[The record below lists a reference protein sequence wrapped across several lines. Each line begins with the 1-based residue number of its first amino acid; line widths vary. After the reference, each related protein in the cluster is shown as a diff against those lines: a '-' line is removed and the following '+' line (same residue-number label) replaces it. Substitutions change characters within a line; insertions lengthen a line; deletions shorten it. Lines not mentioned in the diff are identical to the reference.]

1 MTRSNRRHFL
11 QGASALGLLSWMPGS
26 AMAQAVPARARAF
39 PLSQVRLTP
48 SPWLD
53 AVQANQRF
61 MMTLEPD
68 RLLARFRE
76 NAGLPPKGEVYGGW
90 ESDTIAGHTLGHYL
104 SALSLMHAQTGDA
117 ECRRRA
123 DYIVAELALCQ
134 AQSADG
140 YVAALGRRVGDQVH
154 KNGKPLFDE
163 VMQGRID
170 PRFGN
175 LNGGWAPLYNL
186 HKQLAG
192 LLDAH
197 AHLAN
202 AQALAVAAGLAGYI
216 DQVFAKLDERNTQLV
231 LDCEYGGLQ
240 ESIAELYSRTGQRRW
255 LDLARRLR
263 HDKTFRPAADGRD
276 ELDNTHSNTEIPKYV
291 GAARLYEVG
300 GGEDNAAA
308 ARFFWRAVTRRR
320 SYVVGGNGDREW
332 FPAGDALSR
341 HITEQTCEHCSTYN
355 MLKITRHLFQWE
367 PDAKWFDY
375 YERAHL
381 NHTLAAQDPGT
392 GMFAYMMPMMAGAKR
407 TWSQPDGQF
416 WCCMGSGMEAHA
428 KHGDSVYW
436 QGGDAAQPVLYVN
449 EFIPST
455 LDWPGVGAFE
465 LKTRYPHGERIEL
478 VVTRA
483 AGRRPVSVKL
493 RLPGWAAVPS
503 LTLNG
508 KAVPARGAD
517 GYATLSKR
525 LRAGDRIV
533 LTLPMAVYREAA
545 PDHPALQAYLHGP
558 MVLAAD
564 LGRDGAPLPPEETPA
579 VFAGGDRPAAQAP
592 SGGVP
597 ASAGALASTPAGTD
611 VAYTLTTTTGTVLTL
626 RPFYRQWNQRTAV
639 YFEAYSRQGWAAEA
653 ARRAQAVA
661 GRKQVLAATV
671 DLLSPGDPASE
682 AGHAC
687 ADARTEPAPYRG
699 RSGRLIKTGGGYMEA
714 DLRCAARPMTLYV
727 TYWGE
732 AERGL
737 LDIVIDGK
745 LIATQRL
752 SREAP
757 GGFFEAAYLVPFAYS
772 KGKDKVRV
780 RFEPHANTRGPSIY
794 EVRMA

>member
-1 MTRSNRRHFL
+1 MTSSNRRHFL
-11 QGASALGLLSWMPGS
+11 QGASALGLLSLIPAS
-26 AMAQAVPARARAF
+26 AMAQAAPARARPF

-61 MMTLEPD
+61 LMTLEPD

-140 YVAALGRRVGDQVH
+140 YVAALGRRVGGQVH
-154 KNGKPLFDE
+154 KNGKSLFDE

-197 AHLAN
+197 AHLGN
-202 AQALAVAAGLAGYI
+202 AQALAVAVGLAAYI
-216 DQVFAKLDERNTQLV
+216 EQVFAKLDQRNTQVV
-231 LDCEYGGLQ
+231 LDCEFGGLQ
-240 ESIAELYSRTGQRRW
+240 ESVAELYGRTGQRRW

-263 HDKTFRPAADGRD
+263 HDKTFRPAAEGRD
-276 ELDNTHSNTEIPKYV
+276 ELDQTHSNTEIPKYV

-300 GGEDNAAA
+300 GGEDNAGA
-308 ARFFWRAVTRRR
+308 ARFFWRAVTRQR

-332 FPAGDALSR
+332 FQSRDALSR
-341 HITEQTCEHCSTYN
+341 YITDQTCEHCSTYN
-355 MLKITRHLFQWE
+355 MLKLTRHLFQWE
-367 PDAKWFDY
+367 PDAPWFDY

-381 NHTLAAQDPGT
+381 NHTLAAQDPAT

-428 KHGDSVYW
+428 KHGDSIYW

-465 LKTRYPHGERIEL
+465 LKTLYPHGERIEL

-483 AGRRPVSVKL
+483 ANRRPVAIKL
-493 RLPGWAAVPS
+493 RLPGWATAPA
-503 LTLNG
+503 LALNG
-508 KAVPARGAD
+508 KAVPARAGD
-517 GYATLSKR
+517 GYATVNRR

-533 LTLPMAVYREAA
+533 LILPMALRRETA

-579 VFAGGDRPAAQAP
+579 VFAGEDKP
-592 SGGVP
+592 V
-597 ASAGALASTPAGTD
+597 ALARADSHA
-611 VAYTLTTTTGTVLTL
+611 VYTLATTTGAALTL
-626 RPFYRQWNQRTAV
+626 RPFYRQWRQRTAV
-639 YFEAYSRQGWAAEA
+639 YFESYTRAGWAAEA

-661 GRKQVLAATV
+661 DRKQVLADTV

-682 AGHAC
+682 ASHAYV
-687 ADARTEPAPYRG
+687 DARTEPAPYRG
-699 RSGRLIKTGGGYMEA
+699 RTGRLIKTGGGFMEA

-737 LDIVIDGK
+737 LDVVIDGK

-752 SREAP
+752 NREAP
-757 GGFFEAAYLVPFAYS
+757 GGFFEAAYLVPYAYS
-772 KGKDKVRV
+772 KGKERVRV
-780 RFEPHANTRGPSIY
+780 RFEPHQNTRGPSIY